1 MQLLNQLD
9 ERMLAAILMQPWSQ
23 WPHGGNNPTR
33 HDELCL
39 HLARLRC
46 ERNTEEITVR
56 GECEALLADAV
67 QLRADRKELE
77 EEVVRW
83 QRRATLEAD
92 VEEKSSARSEKIQR
106 ALVAELQEGQSELK
120 AASVSLRGVAADWVI
135 EDEPEKRLERAEAE
149 CRHAKD
155 LEAEYDEAV
164 NAAKQL
170 AQRLHT
176 KLASFKNE
184 EVPDAVRSSAGQPS
198 SGHGLQDLER
208 LRQEVR
214 LLTVQ
219 VEIAEQ
225 ECGEEAKLL
234 VQSKATELPR
244 LRAAERERQQ
254 LVGRLGQARY
264 DRDNLER
271 SYTRIVNGL
280 REHEVRMEH
289 QAEELNTGLHTCR
302 LEGEEMVATMKD
314 NDRNIAEMRKERW
327 ETEAFIEHLSNQVA
341 RLEDER
347 NSLKSSLGG
356 SGSALMGIDHDVKA
370 SVLALDSRD
379 PDVISKRE
387 LEVQK
392 ELLQDEADTE
402 AIAQEI
408 EEQEEALL
416 KALCQSDYDLGA
428 IGVGRFKLASL
439 CFPDDA
445 CVPSAQSCR
454 NEHRMRQVFGD
465 LTNTVHEPRES
476 KVFSH
481 ECAFGAHSPELLNSC
496 MKKLHDIW
504 AAATDGNRLYAWH
517 ALPKAPVFQGLAED
531 LDVNSDNE
539 EDLCKSSRRHL
550 VETKKGAP
558 RSTIALT
565 PGNSPDSSRSP
576 RNSEDFC
583 LEGATPTRLTSILQ
597 EKDRDDCCDLQ
608 DSSQW
613 LEAVHL
619 TTERPWPLA
628 GAILS
633 KMVAAERVLAVNWL
647 LQACE
652 AMNFSKAVAFS
663 AVSLL
668 DRYAETLLTMTTMQE
683 MQAVSSPMLGN
694 KPQRCT
700 VLLLT
705 VICIA
710 LKVDGLSE
718 VRVPL
723 RQLLAHLGQYRVP
736 VDLVLKKE
744 REVLE
749 SLHFQVSAPTVID
762 MLGLL
767 TAMAQGTEDACG
779 CSFCSSDPEVE
790 QLAEELLQLALYE
803 VDFLYQFSPPFLAAS
818 AAYLACLQA
827 DVRPCRAQQR
837 KLLRSLRVGRR
848 FEGATAPFKHRHHH
862 CI

>member
-1 MQLLNQLD
+1 MQLSNQLD

-23 WPHGGNNPTR
+23 WPPEGNNPTR

-83 QRRATLEAD
+83 QRRATLEVD

-184 EVPDAVRSSAGQPS
+184 EAPDAVRSSAGQPS

-356 SGSALMGIDHDVKA
+356 GSGSALMGIDHDVKA

-416 KALCQSDYDLGA
+416 KAQPASSFENFCLQLLTLQLESRNAELRSEALRQSDYDLGA
-428 IGVGRFKLASL
+428 IGV
-439 CFPDDA
+439 PQ
-445 CVPSAQSCR
+445 SAQSCKAS
-454 NEHRMRQVFGD
+454 ED
-465 LTNTVHEPRES
+465 
-476 KVFSH
+476 VFSQD
-481 ECAFGAHSPELLNSC
+481 ECAFHGQAHSPELLLNSC

-550 VETKKGAP
+550 VEAKKG
-558 RSTIALT
+558 
-565 PGNSPDSSRSP
+565 
-576 RNSEDFC
+576 
-583 LEGATPTRLTSILQ
+583 
-597 EKDRDDCCDLQ
+597 
-608 DSSQW
+608 
-613 LEAVHL
+613 
-619 TTERPWPLA
+619 
-628 GAILS
+628 
-633 KMVAAERVLAVNWL
+633 VLAVNWL

-652 AMNFSKAVAFS
+652 AMNFPKAVAFS

-683 MQAVSSPMLGN
+683 MQ
-694 KPQRCT
+694 

-736 VDLVLKKE
+736 VDVVLKKE

-749 SLHFQVSAPTVID
+749 SLHFQVSAPTVVD

-779 CSFCSSDPEVE
+779 CSFCRSDPEVE

-837 KLLRSLRVGRR
+837 KLLQSLRVGRR

>member
-416 KALCQSDYDLGA
+416 KLESRNAELRSEALCQSDYDLGA
-428 IGVGRFKLASL
+428 IG
-439 CFPDDA
+439 
-445 CVPSAQSCR
+445 VPSAQSCR

-550 VETKKGAP
+550 VETKKGRVEQLTMVCPA
-558 RSTIALT
+558 RYKAL
-565 PGNSPDSSRSP
+565 
-576 RNSEDFC
+576 
-583 LEGATPTRLTSILQ
+583 
-597 EKDRDDCCDLQ
+597 
-608 DSSQW
+608 
-613 LEAVHL
+613 
-619 TTERPWPLA
+619 
-628 GAILS
+628 
-633 KMVAAERVLAVNWL
+633 
-647 LQACE
+647 
-652 AMNFSKAVAFS
+652 AVAFS

-683 MQAVSSPMLGN
+683 MQ
-694 KPQRCT
+694 